1 MPKIKKLSG
10 KQVSAIFLK
19 LGFAVIRQKG
29 SHIKLRRIIMDT
41 KQTLLIPNHRE
52 MDTGTLKAIFNQA
65 LRYVSDTEL
74 RQYFYT
80 R

>member
-1 MPKIKKLSG
+1 ME
-10 KQVSAIFLK
+10 
-19 LGFAVIRQKG
+19 
-29 SHIKLRRIIMDT
+29 T

-65 LRYVSDTEL
+65 SRYIPETEL

-80 R
+80 K